1 MAVDPQ
7 IIRKLTED
15 LDNLN
20 DVIDDVSKQIQNNLN
35 KQLAV
40 TSESINDMVEGLEKG
55 EDVTKKAA
63 SALKKA
69 QIENRK
75 LGLDQNRIQSQLLEI
90 EKKLAKGYSAKLKA
104 QKDSL
109 EVQMQDNLLQQ
120 QLNDSLSDYLRKLN
134 EAAET
139 ESKISKQKGTQGIL
153 DDIKKRLRLEE
164 IKDMFTLASIF
175 KIILDSALGFNK
187 ASVEIGK
194 NLGYGADQ
202 ADRVTNN
209 IVNAARGSENLN
221 FTLANAAA
229 AMSELNAS
237 IGLVAEYSADTLE
250 TQIMLTKQFG
260 LQADEA
266 AGIYKFSVLTG
277 KSASETNK
285 AMVSAFV
292 AARNQFKVGANF
304 KQVMAEAAKVSGQL
318 AANLG
323 YNPDRITKAVVA
335 MKAFGTT
342 LEQTK
347 AQGEA
352 LLNFESS
359 LEAEL
364 KAELLTG
371 QAINLE
377 RARAAALAGDQVK
390 LAEELANQGMTL
402 EKFQKMNVLAQKSY
416 SEALGL
422 SADQLSEQLQKQ
434 KLAIESGKSLAQL
447 TEEEAL
453 EAQKRQ
459 NIQDQFNQA
468 MLKLQDI
475 IGGLVAGPLGMMLSV
490 LSDALSLIGKIVA
503 GIQSVLG
510 SGLTKVLL
518 GTITGLAVGGPVGAL
533 VGGIAGI
540 ASAAIADDMVGYG
553 ARTLV
558 TPDGPIALNN
568 NDTVIAGTN
577 LFKGDDVMSFG
588 KGALRLGGGNDELI
602 AKLDQIASRPAV
614 AYIQGERPFA
624 DTLGRQSQL
633 FTSGMQNQSKLA

>member
-109 EVQMQDNLLQQ
+109 EAQMQDNLLQQ

-434 KLAIESGKSLAQL
+434 KLAVESGKSLAQL

-459 NIQDQFNQA
+459 NIQDQFNAA

>member
-109 EVQMQDNLLQQ
+109 EAQMQDNLLQQ

-510 SGLTKVLL
+510 SGLTKILL

>member
-1 MAVDPQ
+1 MPDPQ
-7 IIRKLTED
+7 QQINEQNVYIRDTLMSIAAKYAETLKDAVQEAFDNVDATVLQNVGKDLTRSFTKLAKMS
-15 LDNLN
+15 
-20 DVIDDVSKQIQNNLN
+20 DDFANNQNKIKKGLLEQKDIEKQIQSVQEKRALLER
-35 KQLAV
+35 KIEHARRL
-40 TSESINDMVEGLEKG
+40 GLEIS
-55 EDVTKKAA
+55 EADHAA
-63 SALKKA
+63 ALESLRV
-69 QIENRK
+69 QEEMLEN
-75 LGLDQNRIQSQLLEI
+75 D
-90 EKKLAKGYSAKLKA
+90 KKLAKSMSGKIGVQKAWNDIQKKFNVDQLK
-104 QKDSL
+104 
-109 EVQMQDNLLQQ
+109 
-120 QLNDSLSDYLRKLN
+120 
-134 EAAET
+134 ET
-139 ESKISKQKGTQGIL
+139 
-153 DDIKKRLRLEE
+153 
-164 IKDMFTLASIF
+164 FTLAGMLKLIVDAG
-175 KIILDSALGFNK
+175 LNFNK
-187 ASVEIGK
+187 ASVNIGK
-194 NLGYGADQ
+194 NLGYGASQ

-221 FTLANAAA
+221 FTLVNAAE
-229 AMSELNAS
+229 AMNDLVSS
-237 IGLVAEYSADTLE
+237 TGLVAEYSADTLE

-260 LQADEA
+260 LTGEEA

-277 KSASETNK
+277 QAASKVNDK
-285 AMVSAFV
+285 MVGAFV

-323 YNPDRITKAVVA
+323 YNPERITKAVVA

-371 QAINLE
+371 KAINLE
-377 RARAAALAGDQVK
+377 KARAAALAGDQVT
-390 LAEELANQGMTL
+390 LAEELTNQGMTL
-402 EKFQKMNVLAQKSY
+402 DKFQGMNVLAQKSFA
-416 SEALGL
+416 EALGL
-422 SADQLSEQLQKQ
+422 SADQLSDQLQKQ

-447 TEEEAL
+447 TKEEAL

-459 NIQDQFNQA
+459 NIQDKFNQA
-468 MLKLQDI
+468 VLKLQDVL
-475 IGGLVAGPLGMMLSV
+475 GSVVAGPIGMLFSI
-490 LSDALSLIGKIVA
+490 LSDVLGVVGKITA
-503 GIQSVLG
+503 GIQDIFG
-510 SGLTKVLL
+510 SGIAKTLIGALA
-518 GTITGLAVGGPVGAL
+518 GFAVGGPVGAL
-533 VGGIAGI
+533 IGGLGGAISGM
-540 ASAAIADDMVGYG
+540 IADDMVGYG

-558 TPDGPIALNN
+558 TPDGPVALNN

-577 LFKGDDVMSFG
+577 LFKGDDVLSFG

-624 DTLGRQSQL
+624 DNLGRQSQL

>member
-1 MAVDPQ
+1 
-7 IIRKLTED
+7 
-15 LDNLN
+15 
-20 DVIDDVSKQIQNNLN
+20 
-35 KQLAV
+35 
-40 TSESINDMVEGLEKG
+40 
-55 EDVTKKAA
+55 
-63 SALKKA
+63 
-69 QIENRK
+69 
-75 LGLDQNRIQSQLLEI
+75 
-90 EKKLAKGYSAKLKA
+90 
-104 QKDSL
+104 
-109 EVQMQDNLLQQ
+109 
-120 QLNDSLSDYLRKLN
+120 
-134 EAAET
+134 
-139 ESKISKQKGTQGIL
+139 
-153 DDIKKRLRLEE
+153 
-164 IKDMFTLASIF
+164 
-175 KIILDSALGFNK
+175 
-187 ASVEIGK
+187 
-194 NLGYGADQ
+194 
-202 ADRVTNN
+202 
-209 IVNAARGSENLN
+209 
-221 FTLANAAA
+221 
-229 AMSELNAS
+229 
-237 IGLVAEYSADTLE
+237 
-250 TQIMLTKQFG
+250 
-260 LQADEA
+260 
-266 AGIYKFSVLTG
+266 
-277 KSASETNK
+277 
-285 AMVSAFV
+285 
-292 AARNQFKVGANF
+292 
-304 KQVMAEAAKVSGQL
+304 MAEAAKVSGQL

>member
-109 EVQMQDNLLQQ
+109 EAQMQDNLLQQ

>member
-1 MAVDPQ
+1 MADP
-7 IIRKLTED
+7 
-15 LDNLN
+15 
-20 DVIDDVSKQIQNNLN
+20 
-35 KQLAV
+35 
-40 TSESINDMVEGLEKG
+40 
-55 EDVTKKAA
+55 
-63 SALKKA
+63 
-69 QIENRK
+69 
-75 LGLDQNRIQSQLLEI
+75 
-90 EKKLAKGYSAKLKA
+90 
-104 QKDSL
+104 
-109 EVQMQDNLLQQ
+109 QQ
-120 QLNDSLSDYLRKLN
+120 QLNQINAELDRANEKIQDLSKILGDNLTNKFLASVASARKLTKSLNDTKSISKELNKIQEENEVRIIKRKIAEESYTKALTKQAALSNNASKKRKEDAEKEVKLAKEKFDKTRAELVINQQIEDSLRKTLDLSQN
-134 EAAET
+134 
-139 ESKISKQKGTQGIL
+139 QKGIL
-153 DDIKKRLRLEE
+153 DIVGRKFKDIEE
-164 IKDMFTLASIF
+164 SLSKQALQLFVF
-175 KIILDSALGFNK
+175 KAILDSALRFNK
-187 ASVEIGK
+187 TSVEISK
-194 NLGYGADQ
+194 NLGYGAAQ

-209 IVNAARGSENLN
+209 MVNAARGSENLN
-221 FTLANAAA
+221 FTLANASE
-229 AMSELNAS
+229 AMDQLVSS
-237 IGLVAEYSADTLE
+237 TGLVSEYSADTLE

-266 AGIYKFSVLTG
+266 AGIYKFSVLNN

-490 LSDALSLIGKIVA
+490 LSDALSLIGKIVS